1 MVGLALNWVVTVGVV
16 LNVIIIKV
24 MLDRTFRRLE
34 WNNEN

>member
-16 LNVIIIKV
+16 LNDIIIKV